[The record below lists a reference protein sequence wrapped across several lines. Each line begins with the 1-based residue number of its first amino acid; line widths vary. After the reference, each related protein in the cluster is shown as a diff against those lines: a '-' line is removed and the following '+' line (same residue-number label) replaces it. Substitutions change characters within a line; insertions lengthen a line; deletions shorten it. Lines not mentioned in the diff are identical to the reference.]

1 MAILTAGMLITWMA
15 ALSLVLAPAAADARA
30 PVEEAGALA
39 QARKRPAA
47 RQATAATT
55 TVEPVVECPNVL
67 GQGVATGRAFCDV
80 LIGNDP
86 IAGVIVRIPPH
97 RGVAT
102 LSFDLHNRHIYSAGL
117 VESGRGY
124 TRATATIGALGMDG
138 SLLSRAVVQSEFRTA
153 ANLFDRVAAG
163 AGVAGVKAVAPL
175 GLEPVIVEIPE
186 SAAAVSL
193 LGEKLVAVRA
203 DGTETVVGPGRPI
216 AVISNVKLQYR
227 PAPARRRR

>member
-1 MAILTAGMLITWMA
+1 MA
-15 ALSLVLAPAAADARA
+15 ALSLVLVPAAADARER
-30 PVEEAGALA
+30 VEGAGAPT

-47 RQATAATT
+47 RQAAAAAT
-55 TVEPVVECPNVL
+55 TVEPVVECPNAL
-67 GQGVATGRAFCDV
+67 GRGVATGRAFCDV
-80 LIGNDP
+80 LTGTDP

-102 LSFDLHNRHIYSAGL
+102 LSFDLHNRHMYSAEL

-138 SLLSRAVVQSEFRTA
+138 SLLSRAVVQTEFRTA

-175 GLEPVIVEIPE
+175 GLEPVIVEVPE

-193 LGEKLVAVRA
+193 LGEKLVAVRG
-203 DGTETVVGPGRPI
+203 DGTETVVGPGRPV
-216 AVISNVKLQYR
+216 AVISNVRLQYR